1 MSKEKQMIEEMSC
14 KKCLHYEM
22 CLENFRKAK
31 EEGLWELTE
40 EDEYFAH
47 ADECDFYAAGYRK
60 QSEGEW
66 KSGKTPNGQW
76 GYYCSICSASFVG
89 ENAEWIAKEHDYCP
103 KCGAKMKGGEADA

>member
-1 MSKEKQMIEEMSC
+1 MSKEKQIEEMSC

-22 CLENFRKAK
+22 CLDNFRGAK

-66 KSGKTPNGQW
+66 MKPQFFARSGFYTKKEFPCNQ
-76 GYYCSICSASFVG
+76 CG
-89 ENAEWIAKEHDYCP
+89 ETFEVVKGSKLMHYCP
-103 KCGAKMKGGEADA
+103 NCGAKMKGGEE